1 MKVHYAPQ
9 YFMEPLHP
17 ITITVVGVGG
27 NGTQVLNDLAKIHI
41 SLIELGHP
49 GLDVTAIDDDKVDW
63 PNIGRQKFSV
73 SDLGNY
79 KASVIVTRLNRFYGL
94 SWNFI
99 PEKFNTEKYKGSNI
113 IISCVDNV
121 KTRLE
126 INKSYN
132 GSRSEGVDFNKKF
145 WFYTMILLTVII
157 LTTVASAAEKS
168 EWLNKNPCM
177 IKVVITNTE
186 INGVTTTTKEE
197 KLECLID
204 LIKLMKIDKKI
215 YQKEIDFCER
225 IALKLGYQP
234 KVIMELSAYIYNSKS
249 IHTDR
254 SILEDIVDKYYIVE
268 A

>member
-63 PNIGRQKFSV
+63 PNIGRQKFSQV
-73 SDLGNY
+73 DLGNY
-79 KASVIVTRLNRFYGL
+79 KASVVVTRLNRFYSL
-94 SWNFI
+94 SWNFV
-99 PEKFNTEKYKGSNI
+99 PEKFNTEKYKGSNM

-132 GSRSEGVDFNKKF
+132 SSRSGGVDFNKKF
-145 WFYTMILLTVII
+145 YWLDFGNGKDYGQFVLGSVPIEQPKSNNKTVTYLETILELFPDMEKNEDISSPSCSTREALLKQDLFINSVLVSTGMNLVWDLLT
-157 LTTVASAAEKS
+157 KY
-168 EWLNKNPCM
+168 
-177 IKVVITNTE
+177 VITHHGGYVNLA
-186 INGVTTTTKEE
+186 NCQTKP
-197 KLECLID
+197 
-204 LIKLMKIDKKI
+204 IKL
-215 YQKEIDFCER
+215 
-225 IALKLGYQP
+225 
-234 KVIMELSAYIYNSKS
+234 
-249 IHTDR
+249 
-254 SILEDIVDKYYIVE
+254 
-268 A
+268 